1 MENFHLK
8 NLTKR
13 TKDILFTIEHLIHLI
28 KKEKKRIL
36 IFLCL
41 NFFMCMIKKLMFNK

>member
-28 KKEKKRIL
+28 KKEKKKNFDFFVSKF
-36 IFLCL
+36 FLCT
-41 NFFMCMIKKLMFNK
+41 